1 MTSILLLPWPSGWV
15 ERRLCQEDG
24 ESLKLTEVVCMP
36 PELTPLLSVRAGDI
50 TWRSSASDPHLVTV
64 GEATANDVKMRR
76 AARPLILCRHTPGC
90 LICDAAQLDAIIC
103 GTADRAQHVA
113 TSVPPLSLA

>member
-1 MTSILLLPWPSGWV
+1 MIREVYTFINDSGDSLGLHPSYSKFSGLTSILLLPWPSGWV

-64 GEATANDVKMRR
+64 GEATANDVKMREV
-76 AARPLILCRHTPGC
+76 L
-90 LICDAAQLDAIIC
+90 
-103 GTADRAQHVA
+103 
-113 TSVPPLSLA
+113 

>member
-1 MTSILLLPWPSGWV
+1 MFQALLPWPSGWV

-24 ESLKLTEVVCMP
+24 ESLKLTEVARMP

-64 GEATANDVKMRR
+64 GEATANDVKMREE
-76 AARPLILCRHTPGC
+76 L
-90 LICDAAQLDAIIC
+90 
-103 GTADRAQHVA
+103 
-113 TSVPPLSLA
+113 